1 MMITRPVGD
10 FGNRPGI
17 VRVLLATWAVVLACG
32 VGANAGTSA
41 GNDTRAPTLQG
52 FTTELSVGRGH
63 TVRFKIETD
72 APAYSILIYRLDEGG
87 DAGAQPVAAL
97 PNPPAPQVQPP
108 CIPSQD
114 GGLVDCSNWVESA
127 SWTEPA
133 DAVPGIYVAM
143 LWRADTNASSQIVFV
158 IQDDSAN

>member
-1 MMITRPVGD
+1 MMTTRPIGE
-10 FGNRPGI
+10 FGNRPRI
-17 VRVLLATWAVVLACG
+17 VRVLLAACAVVLACG

-41 GNDTRAPTLQG
+41 ADDTRAPTLQG
-52 FTTELSVGRGH
+52 FTTDLSVGRGQ

-72 APAYSILIYRLDEGG
+72 APAYSITIFRLDDSEGT
-87 DAGAQPVAAL
+87 GAQPVAAL

-127 SWTEPA
+127 SWTVPA
-133 DAVPGIYVAM
+133 NAVPGIYIAM
-143 LWRADTNASSQIVFV
+143 LLRADTNASSQIVFV
-158 IQDDSAN
+158 IQEDSAN